1 MNVAAVVGVVSVV
14 ALVAIVAIVAVV
26 GVVISIALIVSK
38 FSVSFYMILQIV
50 LGCKLSN

>member
-1 MNVAAVVGVVSVV
+1 MVGVVSV
-14 ALVAIVAIVAVV
+14 VAIVAVV